1 MTTIKQLFA
10 QKPASDVKDVTIT
23 GWVRTLRQ
31 SKTFAFME
39 VNDGTFFKNLQVVM
53 SEDALSDYKELVKTG
68 VGASVKAT
76 GTLVV
81 TPDMPQPFE
90 LHATAVEVVGASG
103 GDYPLQK
110 KRHSPEYLRTI
121 AHLRPRANLFQ
132 CAFRIRSLVAQATHQ
147 LLRMNRGFVY
157 VTHPADHRF
166 SDCEGAGEMFQVTT
180 LDLTNP
186 PTTAG
191 RQGGLQRG
199 LLRQA
204 REPDRV
210 RPAQRG
216 DAVCMAFRNVYT
228 FGPTFRAENSNT
240 PRHAAEFWMIEP
252 EIAFA
257 DLSDGHGS

>member
-90 LHATAVEVVGASG
+90 LHATAVEVVGARWTIPCRRSATRWNTCA
-103 GDYPLQK
+103 P
-110 KRHSPEYLRTI
+110 SRTC
-121 AHLRPRANLFQ
+121 ARAPT
-132 CAFRIRSLVAQATHQ
+132 CSSARSASAL
-147 LLRMNRGFVY
+147 
-157 VTHPADHRF
+157 
-166 SDCEGAGEMFQVTT
+166 
-180 LDLTNP
+180 
-186 PTTAG
+186 
-191 RQGGLQRG
+191 
-199 LLRQA
+199 
-204 REPDRV
+204 
-210 RPAQRG
+210 
-216 DAVCMAFRNVYT
+216 
-228 FGPTFRAENSNT
+228 
-240 PRHAAEFWMIEP
+240 
-252 EIAFA
+252 
-257 DLSDGHGS
+257 

>member
-110 KRHSPEYLRTI
+110 KRHTLEYLRTI

-132 CAFRIRSLVAQATHQ
+132 CAFRIRSLISQATHKFFSEK
-147 LLRMNRGFVY
+147 GFVY
-157 VTHPADHRF
+157 VHTPLITG

-180 LDLTNP
+180 LDLNDLPRTP
-186 PTTAG
+186 D
-191 RQGGLQRG
+191 GGVDFNEDFFGKPVNLI
-199 LLRQA
+199 
-204 REPDRV
+204 

-216 DAVCMAFRNVYT
+216 ELLHGVPQRVHVRPDLPRRKLQHPAPRRRVLDD
-228 FGPTFRAENSNT
+228 RA
-240 PRHAAEFWMIEP
+240 RDCVRRP
-252 EIAFA
+252 ERR
-257 DLSDGHGS
+257 HGS

>member
-110 KRHSPEYLRTI
+110 KRHTLEYLRTI

-132 CAFRIRSLVAQATHQ
+132 CAFRIRSLISQATHKFFSEK
-147 LLRMNRGFVY
+147 GFVY
-157 VTHPADHRF
+157 VHTPLITG

-180 LDLTNP
+180 LSLIHN
-186 PTTAG
+186 
-191 RQGGLQRG
+191 
-199 LLRQA
+199 
-204 REPDRV
+204 
-210 RPAQRG
+210 
-216 DAVCMAFRNVYT
+216 
-228 FGPTFRAENSNT
+228 
-240 PRHAAEFWMIEP
+240 
-252 EIAFA
+252 
-257 DLSDGHGS
+257 

>member
-90 LHATAVEVVGASG
+90 LHATAVEVVGRKRRRLSAPEEAPHAGIPAHHRAPASARQPVPVRVPH
-103 GDYPLQK
+103 PL
-110 KRHSPEYLRTI
+110 
-121 AHLRPRANLFQ
+121 F
-132 CAFRIRSLVAQATHQ
+132 
-147 LLRMNRGFVY
+147 
-157 VTHPADHRF
+157 
-166 SDCEGAGEMFQVTT
+166 
-180 LDLTNP
+180 
-186 PTTAG
+186 
-191 RQGGLQRG
+191 
-199 LLRQA
+199 
-204 REPDRV
+204 
-210 RPAQRG
+210 
-216 DAVCMAFRNVYT
+216 
-228 FGPTFRAENSNT
+228 
-240 PRHAAEFWMIEP
+240 
-252 EIAFA
+252 
-257 DLSDGHGS
+257 DLSGHAQVLF